1 MTTKT
6 KTTRKPRAKQTPA
19 PVVVNADMNLVAKT
33 IQDCAYA
40 QEDNAREML
49 AGLFSNP
56 GMAAMMGPPGFA
68 ESLVAFTVYKAAT
81 HVLRIEDGAR
91 LYPGNPT
98 NDVDR
103 AKLQYQK
110 AVASARK
117 SLGADFDRLYEE
129 CRVENN
135 KSARLC
141 LDRSKGKMYYHVVP
155 KFNDDGT
162 HDPLGPRDWPWNT
175 AP

>member
-1 MTTKT
+1 MIPKT
-6 KTTRKPRAKQTPA
+6 PRKPRVKKTPA
-19 PVVVNADMNLVAKT
+19 PVVVNASMDLVAKT

-40 QEDNAREML
+40 QEDRALNMI

-56 GMAAMMGPPGFA
+56 GMAAAMGPPGFA
-68 ESLVAFTVYKAAT
+68 ESLVAFTVYKAAE

-103 AKLQYQK
+103 AKLQYRK
-110 AVASARK
+110 ALASARK
-117 SLGADFDRLYEE
+117 SLGANFDRLYEE
-129 CRVENN
+129 CRVKNN
-135 KSARLC
+135 KSARKL
-141 LDRSKGKMYYHVVP
+141 LDQSNGKMYYHVVP

-162 HDPLGPRDWPWNT
+162 HDPLGPHDWPWDQT
-175 AP
+175 P